1 MNKKDTQSS
10 MELHIGS
17 YISEVENTLKR
28 LKNDRFAEKLVNKDA
43 TLWGQDEAG
52 VKAINNRL
60 GWIDI
65 VDIMRHRIS
74 EIDVFVN
81 EIIGEGFTDAVL
93 MGMGGSSMCPEVSRL
108 IFSTKDGYLKLHVL
122 DTTDPQTL
130 LDIESKINVKSTLF
144 IVATKS
150 GTTVETLS
158 AFRYFYAKTAAI
170 KTNPGMNF
178 IAITDPGTPLT
189 DMSKEYGF
197 RKTFENF
204 ENIGGRYSALSYFG
218 FIPAAVIGVDINLLL
233 DRTSDMAL
241 SNKTS
246 SDCNEGIILGAV
258 MAELAKAG
266 RDKLTILTS
275 PEIASFGIWAEQL
288 VAESTGKQ
296 GKGIVPI
303 EGEKLESTS
312 DYGDDRLFVYM
323 RLDGGQNTKVDTLVA
338 DLILSGAPVVTINL
352 GDKYDISREY
362 LRWEIATGTACAI
375 LGVNAFDEPNVKE
388 SKDNTNALL
397 KVFNEKG
404 ALPDITPTLTE
415 DGISLYAD
423 AKVDDAASL
432 IKMSLDQYNA
442 GDYFAMM
449 AFLPYSD
456 ETYSKLQE
464 IRSLIAGRYKSATTL
479 GYGPRFLHSTGQLH
493 KGGPNKGI
501 FIQFTADDHVD
512 AAIPG
517 QSFGFSILK
526 QAQAMGDAAA
536 LKSKD
541 RRFIRIHLGTDIY
554 SGLKK
559 LLDWLK

>member
-1 MNKKDTQSS
+1 MNKKQGS
-10 MELHIGS
+10 MELNIGN
-17 YISEVENTLKR
+17 YMTAVDETLNQ
-28 LKNDRFAEKLVNKDA
+28 LNNDRFTERLAAKDA
-43 TLWGQDEAG
+43 SLWGQDEAG

-65 VDIMRHRIS
+65 LDTMHQRTS
-74 EIDVFVN
+74 AIDAFVN

-93 MGMGGSSMCPEVSRL
+93 MGMGGSSMCPEVSRQ
-108 IFSTKDGYLKLHVL
+108 IFGTKDRYLKLHVL
-122 DTTDPQTL
+122 DSTDPQTL
-130 LDIESKINVKSTLF
+130 LDIQRKINIASTLF

-170 KTNPGMNF
+170 KDNPGMNF

-197 RKTFENF
+197 RKLFENF

-218 FIPAAVIGVDINLLL
+218 LIPAAVIGVDIKLLL
-233 DRTSDMAL
+233 DRASVMAL
-241 SNKTS
+241 NNKS
-246 SDCNEGIILGAV
+246 SADCNEGIILGAV
-258 MAELAKAG
+258 MAELTKAG
-266 RDKLTILTS
+266 RDKLTLLTS

-303 EGEKLESTS
+303 EGEKLESILG
-312 DYGDDRLFVYM
+312 YGDDRLFVYM
-323 RLDGGQNTKVDTLVA
+323 RLDGGDNSEVDSLVA
-338 DLILSGAPVVTINL
+338 DLISSNVPLVTINL
-352 GDKYDISREY
+352 SDKYDISREY

-388 SKDNTNALL
+388 SKDNTNTLL
-397 KVFNEKG
+397 KEFNEKG
-404 ALPDITPTLTE
+404 ALPVITPSLTE
-415 DGISLYAD
+415 DGISLYTDTIAD
-423 AKVDDAASL
+423 NAASL
-432 IKMSLDQYNA
+432 VKAILNQHNT

-456 ETYSKLQE
+456 ETYGKLQE
-464 IRSLIAGRYKSATTL
+464 IRSLIASRYKSATTL

-493 KGGPNKGI
+493 KGGPNTGI
-501 FIQFTADDHVD
+501 FMQFTADDKVD
-512 AAIPG
+512 VAIPG
-517 QSFGFSILK
+517 QNFGFSILK

-536 LKSKD
+536 LKSKE
-541 RRFIRIHLGTDIY
+541 RRFIRIHLGADIEP
-554 SGLKK
+554 GLARI
-559 LLDWLK
+559 LDWLK